1 MATAS
6 SGAPTNQVVQIEQR
20 ADQVWTKGLADHP
33 SVFLIWKWLEAP
45 REGEWP
51 FVGLGSQPRRV
62 AERGVLS
69 HSLKKE
75 KKLTGWGKFKQVL

>member
-6 SGAPTNQVVQIEQR
+6 SRAPTNQVVQIEQR
-20 ADQVWTKGLADHP
+20 ADQVLADHP
-33 SVFLIWKWLEAP
+33 SVFLIWKWLEGP

-75 KKLTGWGKFKQVL
+75 GKKLTGWGKFKQVL